1 VNKHVHQGLHGEG
14 FIYALACAVGFT
26 TSRTNLETDR
36 DAMAA
41 RLPSEL
47 AMYLRSQS
55 WAVRARNG
63 SSIQWV
69 KTVDGEEFEALQPQ
83 ESSIRDYP
91 ARVRDLLGVLAVA
104 EDRSELEVLAD
115 INCYARCGSAR
126 RPASG
131 LCRGRSDR
139 ARGTNKRVGCGP

>member
-1 VNKHVHQGLHGEG
+1 
-14 FIYALACAVGFT
+14 
-26 TSRTNLETDR
+26 
-36 DAMAA
+36 MAA

-55 WAVRARNG
+55 WAIRARNG

-115 INCYARCGSAR
+115 INCCARCGSAR

-139 ARGTNKRVGCGP
+139 ARGTNKRTGSEAFPDGNADQRGVPATWNIGRWPRWR